1 MAGKAREPLIPLTL
15 QCSQLKAEEKTLDF
29 EFEVVSAQF
38 NRRGCYALRLTVE
51 NPLLQ
56 GSGAGVQLRINSG
69 EVMQS
74 STAITDTIEQSNL
87 NQIHSFQRRKFTFTL
102 PRGFCKNDKNH
113 DVRLHIE
120 ALHFPRRA
128 ERMSR
133 QVGRAFF
140 AIYPRPNQPRMKLSA
155 RKDEDWYRYSAVM
168 ALLRVGSEQPA
179 MHCGRLAFTASLHE
193 HQPPT
198 MLASPPPLSSSA
210 QKRDQ
215 QAAGTAPASPAL
227 GILVPNRS
235 LRTAESAYHSLPTE
249 GHTRSL
255 KRLQADPAL
264 SSSPEL
270 LDDLAD
276 EHPSSSSSSSSVPAP
291 AVLSHSSFHLS
302 SPGYSPDLA
311 SSPAQVSK
319 SPTGMEEPEH
329 VPVAGEGHVARLGK
343 EAITVTLHSASNLP
357 TTQEGRVP
365 CPYVV
370 VKTSRGDEQEQKPKA
385 TRATSVP
392 THTPTWEE
400 EVTVEIDAEDAGWAA
415 LTLIVADKATKEALG
430 TFHLP
435 VRHLQPFQP
444 HHCKLVLPR
453 TRDPVGTVLHTTII
467 RKGSFIPR
475 CDGFSYAAL
484 EVLLRGLSA
493 PLASPPGAL
502 VAVARVVTNV
512 QEYKHRME
520 KHPISC
526 PGISPATITFPDP
539 PASAFSIARAANHGY
554 PQMSRP
560 AGPPEQPTWN
570 TSFLFQGRDVAT
582 IFSEDTA
589 LAIEYYPYKTMWDA
603 PGTLVPVGYSVL
615 PLTSHVFQELAAQS
629 GGMRVDGLAVQGTDL
644 KTTTGATPTVGL
656 CLQLLRSERPAAF
669 LPLSG
674 SGALPSLE
682 PTTASM
688 LRRGEEL
695 PPAPV
700 QPFYCQLHQDNVSLP
715 GADSVASILP
725 GKQPFPRGTGALAGE
740 QRSQEIIRDPQEL
753 VSARGMGGVGGSGGM
768 GGTAVSLRQV
778 LAPVGTNVRLLL
790 ALCCRRRFGGTGEK
804 DGWMEKRREGY
815 MDAWMDGKRMDGCK
829 RQGKTWM
836 FLSSSMVGLTLQRN
850 TLSRASG
857 AGESPGWPRGA
868 SSSALGWQEASGYRL
883 ALKRMAGDLLSLRQ
897 HVTSL
902 EVENGHLRRSLA
914 TQEDLGHALLTDV
927 DLDVMTREELLDRL
941 TTLKRKLVASTAEMR
956 RLKDRVQQL
965 QNELIRKND
974 REKEL
979 VLLQRAHQQQQAAL
993 RRCQE
998 KVARTKGLEE
1008 TVRQQEKVIEVMERV
1023 LQEQLTGTGLSTEK
1037 PSGEALSEEV
1047 YTALLAENRRLR
1059 EELARPH
1066 HHPPPLSPRPPALP
1080 GVFGGAEKLSL
1091 LARLEEAQARGRVL
1105 ERQLEE
1111 AARRWGRE
1119 KQELG
1124 TRLLEREHGFP
1135 HAPASNLPAIAA
1147 APPRRPQT
1155 LDPLPQPVPGERA
1168 GEN

>member
-69 EVMQS
+69 EVVQS

-235 LRTAESAYHSLPTE
+235 LRTPESAYHSLPTE
-249 GHTRSL
+249 GHTRSR
-255 KRLQADPAL
+255 KRLQADPAF

-302 SPGYSPDLA
+302 LPGYSPDLA

-319 SPTGMEEPEH
+319 SPAGMEEPEH
-329 VPVAGEGHVARLGK
+329 VPVAGEGHVAPLGK

-385 TRATSVP
+385 TRAASVP

-435 VRHLQPFQP
+435 VRYLQPFQP

-526 PGISPATITFPDP
+526 PGISPTTITFPDP

-560 AGPPEQPTWN
+560 AGPPEQPTWD

-615 PLTSHVFQELAAQS
+615 PLTSHVFRELAAQS

-674 SGALPSLE
+674 SSALPSLE
-682 PTTASM
+682 PTTTSM
-688 LRRGEEL
+688 PGRGEEL

-715 GADSVASILP
+715 GADTVASILP
-725 GKQPFPRGTGALAGE
+725 GKRPFPRGTGALAGE

-753 VSARGMGGVGGSGGM
+753 VSARGMGGVGGSGGDSSVPEAGPGA
-768 GGTAVSLRQV
+768 GGDQSPAAVGSV
-778 LAPVGTNVRLLL
+778 LP
-790 ALCCRRRFGGTGEK
+790 
-804 DGWMEKRREGY
+804 RREGY

-836 FLSSSMVGLTLQRN
+836 FLSSSMVGLTLKGN

-868 SSSALGWQEASGYRL
+868 SSSALGWQEARGYRL

-998 KVARTKGLEE
+998 KVAKTKGLEE

-1037 PSGEALSEEV
+1037 PSGEALSAEV

-1066 HHPPPLSPRPPALP
+1066 HHPPPNSPRPPALP

-1105 ERQLEE
+1105 ERQV
-1111 AARRWGRE
+1111 
-1119 KQELG
+1119 
-1124 TRLLEREHGFP
+1124 
-1135 HAPASNLPAIAA
+1135 AISA

-1155 LDPLPQPVPGERA
+1155 LDPLSQPVPGERA